1 MQVEKLF
8 DTAAQNGLVR
18 PIMDVL
24 EGIGAT
30 ISEMADG
37 LGYFGDV
44 ISIIFSVFGFLGI
57 GGTALFLLSLI
68 LLGFV
73 GAFSPLSKTTNYLLV
88 VAGVTTIIIM
98 NVGNV
103 SEAGETTSTLTS
115 YLTVMLV
122 PLVAVYGLRII
133 TRRLGRGSE
142 TEQLREAVT
151 ELTEQ
156 VAALRRDRQGENAE
170 EDRGGIRGR
179 YQAADAQDTPPVLE
193 QRRAPN
199 LRIVR
204 RR

>member
-1 MQVEKLF
+1 VQVEKLF
-8 DTAAQNGLVR
+8 DTTAQNGLIQ
-18 PIMDVL
+18 PITDKL
-24 EGIGAT
+24 DAIG
-30 ISEMADG
+30 EG

-44 ISIIFSVFGFLGI
+44 LSMIFSVFGFLEI

-88 VAGVTTIIIM
+88 VAGVTTIIVM
-98 NVGNV
+98 KVGDIG
-103 SEAGETTSTLTS
+103 EAGETMATLTS

-133 TRRLGRGSE
+133 TRRFGRGSE

-156 VAALRRDRQGENAE
+156 VAALRRDRQGETADD
-170 EDRGGIRGR
+170 DRGGIRGR
-179 YQAADAQDTPPVLE
+179 YDAAHPQDTPPALE
-193 QRRAPN
+193 PRHAPN